1 MNVELDNRLKVAAGA
16 SLALSCILVAT
27 TFVFGNLRTV
37 GTVAFASWCL
47 FMATSY
53 FALLPL
59 PKWGT
64 FSAVQL
70 SKLRVWLLVFLAFTI
85 ASWMAL
91 AFVSE

>member
-1 MNVELDNRLKVAAGA
+1 M
-16 SLALSCILVAT
+16 SCILVAT
-27 TFVFGNLRTV
+27 TFCSVTWGTV
-37 GTVAFASWCL
+37 GTVAFANWCL

-91 AFVSE
+91 AFVAE